1 MRGSQ
6 SDPKPAPGLVASALV
21 LGVAAGAGAEVA
33 PTSREH
39 EQVVTRARQA
49 YRIDMGGTMDG
60 ANTRDPVGYGVYG
73 QAWEPNRFV
82 LMENVGDHD
91 VANPWILVDG
101 RRDWRSVDHILSGI
115 IEPGMAEGEKAR
127 AIWDFARRHRYHS
140 TPGTDEV
147 KDTVKMLNVYGYTL
161 CWDAAYTMSNLWQR
175 AGLKIRR
182 GLPHGHCTTEVF
194 YDGAYHLLDS
204 DEHLLVLMRDNR
216 TVAGEAE
223 ISRDHDL
230 MKRSHA
236 YGILRAEDRRT
247 NEFSASL
254 FCYLGPRSGGR
265 PYIGGHRMEITLRPG
280 EGLRWEWA
288 DRGRYHGLGDRPPRL
303 ANGRLHYRP
312 WLDSGFAR
320 WTESSSNLEGGGGGL
335 RVLDPGEEASVV
347 YRLRSPYVFVGGRVR
362 VQLAPGSGAWRL
374 EMAREGQDDWTH
386 LADVPADGELSLDG
400 GFPRP
405 TACYEYRLRLRGSGG
420 GIAALEIESDL
431 QMAPLSLPAL
441 ELGANE
447 IVYTDETPGPR
458 RVRLA
463 HAWQERD
470 DLTPPPAPAR
480 ALHPPAG
487 GEVAGTQIRFRWEPV
502 PEAADYHFELS
513 RHADMRRALSPVF
526 EKLSSRTPAAGQAH
540 WQIPFE
546 GLLNP
551 GETCYWRVRARNAG
565 GLWGPWS
572 EVWSF
577 TPRAPGVPRD
587 LELVTDRETRSIT
600 LHWREAAEGA
610 RPQRYEVYGSDE
622 RGFTASLDSYA
633 VFTGGSEARDTPGN
647 RLATTGDTSIVVAGP
662 GVAPEAGNR
671 GFYRVVAVDADGIRS
686 GPSDY
691 VEAPRPFIYSTPPVS
706 IAAGERRLYRV
717 GVIRSMGDLRSIT
730 DPEKQ
735 GDPGAGGRYQAAFR
749 DGDELRFVLDEG
761 PGFIALDRETG
772 VMTLAPGAAD
782 VSTHTVTI
790 RVQNRNGGVDV
801 QGWDLRV
808 ADAPPVAEPVP

>member
-1 MRGSQ
+1 MSGSHI
-6 SDPKPAPGLVASALV
+6 LASALV
-21 LGVAAGAGAEVA
+21 LGIAGEAGGEGA
-33 PTSREH
+33 PISRQH
-39 EQVVTRARQA
+39 EQIVTEARQA
-49 YRIDMGGTMDG
+49 YRIDMGGTVDG
-60 ANTRDPVGYGVYG
+60 VSTRDPVGYGVYG
-73 QAWEPNRFV
+73 QAWEPNRHV
-82 LMENVGDHD
+82 LMENVGDD
-91 VANPWILVDG
+91 EVVNPWILVDG
-101 RRDWRSVDHILSGI
+101 RRDWRSADHILAGVL
-115 IEPGMAEGEKAR
+115 EAGMSEGEKAR

-236 YGILRAEDRRT
+236 YGILKAEDRVT
-247 NEFSASL
+247 NEFSAAL

-265 PYIGGHRMEITLRPG
+265 PWIGGHRMEITLRPG

-288 DRGRYHGLGDRPPRL
+288 DRGRYHGLGERPPRL

-312 WLDSGFAR
+312 RLDAGFGR
-320 WTESSSNLEGGGGGL
+320 WTEASANLEGGEGGL
-335 RVLDPGEEASVV
+335 RVRDPEEEGSVV
-347 YRLRSPYVFVGGRVR
+347 YRLRSPYVFVGGRLR
-362 VQLAPGSGAWRL
+362 VELAPGSGAWRL
-374 EMAREGQDDWTH
+374 ELAPEGREGWTH
-386 LADVPADGELSLDG
+386 LADIAGDGEFSLDD
-400 GFPRP
+400 GFPRQE
-405 TACYEYRLRLRGSGG
+405 ARYDYRLRLRGSGG
-420 GIAALEIESDL
+420 GIASLEIESDL

-441 ELGANE
+441 GLGANE
-447 IVYTDETPGPR
+447 ILYTDETDGPR
-458 RVRLA
+458 RVRLE

-470 DLTPPPAPAR
+470 DLAPPAAPGK
-480 ALHPPAG
+480 ALHPRSG
-487 GEVAGTQIRFRWEPV
+487 QEVAGTQFEFRWEPV
-502 PEAADYHFELS
+502 PGAEDYHFELS
-513 RHADMRRALSPVF
+513 RRADMGRTLSPVF
-526 EKLSSRTPAAGQAH
+526 EKLTSKTPAAGEAR
-540 WQIPFE
+540 WRIPFQ

-551 GETCYWRVRARNAG
+551 GESYYWRVRARGAG

-587 LELVTDRETRSIT
+587 LELVTDWEARSIT
-600 LHWREAAEGA
+600 LRWRPAAEGS
-610 RPQRYEVYGSDE
+610 PPVRYEVHGSDE
-622 RGFTASLDSYA
+622 RGFTASADSYA
-633 VFTGGSEARDTPGN
+633 VYDGAGSRATPGN
-647 RLATTGDTSIVVAGP
+647 RLAATGDTSIVVAGAGIP
-662 GVAPEAGNR
+662 PEAGNR
-671 GFYRVVAVDADGIRS
+671 GFYRVVAVDAGGVRS

-691 VEAPRPFIYSTPPVS
+691 VEAPRPFIYSTPPTA
-706 IAAGERRLYRV
+706 IAAGERLQYQV
-717 GVIRSMGDLRSIT
+717 GVIRSIGDLRAIT

-735 GDPGAGGRYQAAFR
+735 EDPGAGGRYQAAFR
-749 DGDELRFVLDEG
+749 DGDELRFVLDEA
-761 PGFIALDRETG
+761 PPFIALDRETG
-772 VMTLAPGAAD
+772 VMTLAPGPAD

-801 QGWDLRV
+801 QGWDIRV
-808 ADAPPVAEPVP
+808 AEGSTMSTRR

>member
-1 MRGSQ
+1 MRGS
-6 SDPKPAPGLVASALV
+6 PIAAPVLV
-21 LGVAAGAGAEVA
+21 LGIAAGAGGEGA
-33 PTSREH
+33 PISRQH
-39 EQVVTRARQA
+39 EQIVTEACQA
-49 YRIDMGGTMDG
+49 YRIDMGGAVDG
-60 ANTRDPVGYGVYG
+60 AGTRDPVGYGVYG
-73 QAWEPNRFV
+73 QAWEPNRHV
-82 LMENVGDHD
+82 LMENVGDD
-91 VANPWILVDG
+91 EVVNPWILVDG
-101 RRDWRSVDHILSGI
+101 RRDWRTMDRILSGI
-115 IEPGMAEGEKAR
+115 IDPEMTEARKAR
-127 AIWDFARRHRYHS
+127 AIWEFARRRRYHA

-236 YGILRAEDRRT
+236 YGILRPEDRET

-288 DRGRYHGLGDRPPRL
+288 DRGRYHGLSEQPPPRL

-312 WLDSGFAR
+312 RLDAGFER
-320 WTESSSNLEGGGGGL
+320 WTEASANLEGGEGGL
-335 RVLDPGEEASVV
+335 RVLDPEEEASVV
-347 YRLRSPYVFVGGRVR
+347 YRLRSPYVFVGGRAR
-362 VQLAPGSGAWRL
+362 AQLAAGSGAWRL
-374 EMAREGQDDWTH
+374 ELAREGRQGWTR
-386 LADVPADGELSLDG
+386 LADIPGDGEVSLDD
-400 GFPRP
+400 GFPRQE
-405 TACYEYRLRLRGSGG
+405 ACYEYRLRLRGSGG
-420 GIAALEIESDL
+420 GVASLEIESDL

-441 ELGANE
+441 ETGANE

-458 RVRLA
+458 RVRLE
-463 HAWQERD
+463 HAWEERR
-470 DLTPPPAPAR
+470 DLTPPPPPAR
-480 ALHPPAG
+480 PLQPSSG
-487 GEVAGTQIRFRWEPV
+487 GEVAGTQVDFRWEPA

-513 RHADMRRALSPVF
+513 RHPDMSRALSPVF
-526 EKLSSRTPAAGQAH
+526 EKLTSKTPAAGEAR
-540 WQIPFE
+540 WQVPFE

-551 GETCYWRVRARNAG
+551 GERYYWRVRARSAA

-587 LELVTDRETRSIT
+587 LELVTDWEARSIT
-600 LHWREAAEGA
+600 LRWRPAAEGN
-610 RPQRYEVYGSDE
+610 RPVSYEIHGSDE
-622 RGFTASLDSYA
+622 RGFTASADSYA
-633 VFTGGSEARDTPGN
+633 VFDGSGSRDEPGN
-647 RLATTGDTSIVVAGP
+647 RLAATRDTAIVVAGA
-662 GVAPEAGNR
+662 GISPEAGNR
-671 GFYRVVAVDADGIRS
+671 GFYRVVAVDAGGVRS

-691 VEAPRPFIYSTPPVS
+691 VEAPRPFIYSTPPAA
-706 IAAGERRLYRV
+706 IAAGERLQYQV
-717 GVIRSMGDLRSIT
+717 GVIRSIGDLRAIT
-730 DPEKQ
+730 DPAKQ
-735 GDPGAGGRYQAAFR
+735 EDPGAGGRYQAAFR
-749 DGDELRFVLDEG
+749 DGDELLFILDEA
-761 PGFIALDRETG
+761 PPFISLDRETG

-790 RVQNRNGGVDV
+790 RVRNRNGGVDV
-801 QGWDLRV
+801 QGWDIRV
-808 ADAPPVAEPVP
+808 HEAPPASQPVP

>member
-1 MRGSQ
+1 MRESQ
-6 SDPKPAPGLVASALV
+6 TDPKAPGLVASAV
-21 LGVAAGAGAEVA
+21 ALGVAAGASGEAE
-33 PTSREH
+33 PLGCEH
-39 EQVVTRARQA
+39 EQIVTRARQA
-49 YRIDMGGTMDG
+49 WRIDMGGTVDG

-73 QAWEPNRFV
+73 QAWEPNRYV
-82 LMENVGDHD
+82 LMENVGDD
-91 VANPWILVDG
+91 EVVNPWVLVNG

-115 IEPGMAEGEKAR
+115 LEPEMTEAQKAR
-127 AIWDFARRHRYHS
+127 AIWEFARRRRYHS

-161 CWDAAYTMSNLWQR
+161 CWDAAYTMSNLWQQ

-247 NEFSASL
+247 NEFSAAL

-288 DRGRYHGLGDRPPRL
+288 DRGRYHGLSDKPPPRL

-312 WLDSGFAR
+312 RLDAAFGR
-320 WTESSSNLEGGGGGL
+320 WTEASANLGGGDDGL
-335 RVLDPGEEASVV
+335 RVRDPQEEGSVV

-362 VQLAPGSGAWRL
+362 VELTPGSGAWSL
-374 EMAREGQDDWTH
+374 ELAREGEEGWTH
-386 LADVPADGELSLDG
+386 LADIRGDGELSLDDG
-400 GFPRP
+400 LPRP
-405 TACYEYRLRLRGSGG
+405 EACYDYRLRLRGSGG
-420 GIAALEIESDL
+420 GIASLEIESDL

-447 IVYTDETPGPR
+447 IVYTDDSPGPR
-458 RVRLA
+458 RVRVV
-463 HAWQERD
+463 HAWQERH
-470 DLTPPPAPAR
+470 DLAPPPPPAK
-480 ALHPPAG
+480 ALHPLPGA
-487 GEVAGTQIRFRWEPV
+487 EVAGTQVEFRWEPV
-502 PEAADYHFELS
+502 TEAVDYHFELS
-513 RHADMRRALSPVF
+513 RHPDMRRILSPVF
-526 EKLSSRTPAAGQAH
+526 EKLSSKTPAAGEAR
-540 WQIPFE
+540 WRIPFE

-551 GETCYWRVRARNAG
+551 GESYYWRVRARGAG

-577 TPRAPGVPRD
+577 TPRAPGVPRN
-587 LELVTDRETRSIT
+587 LELATDWEARSIT
-600 LHWREAAEGA
+600 LSWRPAEEGTPP
-610 RPQRYEVYGSDE
+610 RSYEIYGSDE
-622 RGFTASLDSYA
+622 RGFTASADSYA
-633 VFTGGSEARDTPGN
+633 VFDGAESQDVPGN
-647 RLATTGDTSIVVAGP
+647 RLAATGDTSIIVAGA
-662 GVAPEAGNR
+662 GIQPEAGNR
-671 GFYRVVAVDADGIRS
+671 GFYRVVAVDADGVRS

-691 VEAPRPFIYSTPPVS
+691 VEAPRPFIYSTPPTAIV
-706 IAAGERRLYRV
+706 AGERLQYQVRA
-717 GVIRSMGDLRSIT
+717 IRSIGDLRAIT

-735 GDPGAGGRYQAAFR
+735 EDPGAGGRYQAAFR
-749 DGDELRFVLDEG
+749 DGDELRFVLDEA
-761 PGFIALDRETG
+761 PPFISLDRETG
-772 VMTLAPGAAD
+772 VMTLAPGPAD
-782 VSTHTVTI
+782 VSTHTVTV

-801 QGWDLRV
+801 QGWDVRV
-808 ADAPPVAEPVP
+808 DEAPPASSPVP

>member
-1 MRGSQ
+1 MREPQ
-6 SDPKPAPGLVASALV
+6 TDPKAPGLVASAV
-21 LGVAAGAGAEVA
+21 ALGVAAGASGEAG
-33 PTSREH
+33 PLDCEH
-39 EQVVTRARQA
+39 EQIVTRARQA
-49 YRIDMGGTMDG
+49 WRIDMGGTVDG

-73 QAWEPNRFV
+73 QAWEPNRHV
-82 LMENVGDHD
+82 LMENVGDD
-91 VANPWILVDG
+91 EVVNPWVLVDG

-115 IEPGMAEGEKAR
+115 LEPEMTEAQKAR
-127 AIWDFARRHRYHS
+127 AIWEFARRRRYHS

-182 GLPHGHCTTEVF
+182 GLPHGHCTTEVY

-236 YGILRAEDRRT
+236 YGILRPEDRRT

-288 DRGRYHGLGDRPPRL
+288 DRGRYHGLSDQPPPRL

-312 WLDSGFAR
+312 RLDAGFAR
-320 WTESSSNLEGGGGGL
+320 WTEASANLEGGDGGL
-335 RVLDPGEEASVV
+335 RVLDPEEEGSVV

-362 VQLAPGSGAWRL
+362 VQLAPGSGPWRL
-374 EMAREGQDDWTH
+374 ELAREGDEGWTH
-386 LADVPADGELSLDG
+386 LADIRGDGEFTLDDG
-400 GFPRP
+400 LPRQE
-405 TACYEYRLRLRGSGG
+405 ARYDYRLRLRGSGG
-420 GIAALEIESDL
+420 GIASLEIESDL

-447 IVYTDETPGPR
+447 IVYTDESPGPR
-458 RVRLA
+458 RVRVV

-470 DLTPPPAPAR
+470 DLAPPAAPAK
-480 ALHPPAG
+480 ALHPLPGA
-487 GEVAGTQIRFRWEPV
+487 EVAGTRVRFRWEPV
-502 PEAADYHFELS
+502 PEAVDYHFELS
-513 RHADMRRALSPVF
+513 RHPDMRRILSPVF
-526 EKLSSRTPAAGQAH
+526 EKLSSKTPAAGQAH
-540 WQIPFE
+540 WEIPFE

-551 GETCYWRVRARNAG
+551 GESYYWRVRARTAE

-577 TPRAPGVPRD
+577 TPRAPGVPRG
-587 LELVTDRETRSIT
+587 LELAADWEARSIT
-600 LHWREAAEGA
+600 LRWRPAEEGTPP
-610 RPQRYEVYGSDE
+610 RSYEIYGSDE
-622 RGFTASLDSYA
+622 RGFTASADSYA
-633 VFTGGSEARDTPGN
+633 VFDGAESRDVPGN
-647 RLATTGDTSIVVAGP
+647 RLAATGDTSIVVAGAGLP
-662 GVAPEAGNR
+662 PEAGNR

-691 VEAPRPFIYSTPPVS
+691 VEAPRPFIYSTPPRT
-706 IAAGERRLYRV
+706 IAAGERLQYQVRAV
-717 GVIRSMGDLRSIT
+717 RSIGDLRAIT
-730 DPEKQ
+730 DPAKQ
-735 GDPGAGGRYQAAFR
+735 EDPGAGGRYQAAFR
-749 DGDELRFVLDEG
+749 DGDELLFILDEA
-761 PGFIALDRETG
+761 PPFITLDRETG
-772 VMTLAPGAAD
+772 AMTLAPGAAD
-782 VSTHTVTI
+782 MSTHTVTV
-790 RVQNRNGGVDV
+790 RVQNQNGGVDV
-801 QGWDLRV
+801 QGWDVRV
-808 ADAPPVAEPVP
+808 VEAPPATSPVP